1 MSHILFFFLL
11 GISQILSG
19 QNDVVVVGGVD
30 TMSDVPIRLSKGMR
44 KALLAMNKVGVAA
57 TVIMLKYC
65 NIPLI
70 FFFLSRRSPLEED
83 LS

>member
-70 FFFLSRRSPLEED
+70 FFFYLDEVHWRKT
-83 LS
+83 

>member
-44 KALLAMNKVGVAA
+44 KALLAMNKVGVSA

-70 FFFLSRRSPLEED
+70 FFI
-83 LS
+83 